1 MKMEGLRDLTKDE
14 LLQRRE
20 EIRVELFNLRL
31 RKGIRELDNPLKLRT
46 LRRDIAQ
53 IETVLTEDRKNIRK
67 IVDQAKSLLGS
78 ADAKAKKA
86 ADDDNK

>member
-14 LLQRRE
+14 LLQKRE

-31 RKGIRELDNPLKLRT
+31 RKGIRELDNHLKLRT

-53 IETVLTEDRKNIRK
+53 IETILTEDRKNIRK

-78 ADAKAKKA
+78 TDADAKKA
-86 ADDDNK
+86 ADDDKK